1 MAKPPGATSFILP
14 APSVAAVGVAATI
27 WPFIDQ
33 MNPAADT
40 RALSTTEV
48 DLTAV
53 AGRPA
58 DQSDVAGQ
66 AGVRASPHAD
76 EIASAQRDDFANLKD
91 PQRDAD
97 RLVQEDGAAGPARMA
112 DLQAS
117 CTHLGCVPT
126 FVEGSQFG
134 GWFCPCH
141 GSDYDT
147 SGRIRRGP
155 APKNLHVAPYLF
167 TDPTRHSHR
176 LKFGALS
183 ERTFHLRAEIRHYAL
198 AR

>member
-1 MAKPPGATSFILP
+1 MADAKPMDAHGDDSTRRDFIFI
-14 APSVAAVGVAATI
+14 AAGSVAAVGVAATV

-48 DLTAV
+48 DLSAV
-53 AGRPA
+53 EL
-58 DQSDVAGQ
+58 GQ
-66 AGVRASPHAD
+66 QIKVMWQGKPVFVRHRTAD
-76 EIASAQRDDFANLKD
+76 EIAAAQRDDFAALKD
-91 PQRDAD
+91 PQSDSD
-97 RLVQEDGAAGPARMA
+97 RLIQEDGAAGRPEWLI
-112 DLQAS
+112 LQAS

-155 APKNLHVAPYLF
+155 APRNLDVAPYLF
-167 TDPTRHSHR
+167 TGPT
-176 LKFGALS
+176 A
-183 ERTFHLRAEIRHYAL
+183 IRIG
-198 AR
+198 

>member
-1 MAKPPGATSFILP
+1 MAEDKDPNRRDFIYI
-14 APSVAAVGVAATI
+14 AGGSVAAVGAAATV

-48 DLTAV
+48 DLSAIEVGQQIKVMWQGKPVFVRHRTA
-53 AGRPA
+53 
-58 DQSDVAGQ
+58 S
-66 AGVRASPHAD
+66 
-76 EIASAQRDDFANLKD
+76 EISAAQRDDFANLKD
-91 PQRDAD
+91 PQDDAE
-97 RLVQEDGAAGPARMA
+97 RLMQENGQPGRPEWLI
-112 DLQAS
+112 LQAS

-126 FVEGSQFG
+126 FVEGSAYG

-155 APKNLHVAPYLF
+155 APKNLVPAPYVF
-167 TDPTRHSHR
+167 TGDT
-176 LKFGALS
+176 A
-183 ERTFHLRAEIRHYAL
+183 IRIG
-198 AR
+198 

>member
-1 MAKPPGATSFILP
+1 MADDKEPNRRDFIFIAAGA
-14 APSVAAVGVAATI
+14 VATVGTAASA

-48 DLTAV
+48 DLSAV
-53 AGRPA
+53 E
-58 DQSDVAGQ
+58 QGQ
-66 AGVRASPHAD
+66 QIKVMWQGKPVFVRHRTGA
-76 EIASAQRDDFANLKD
+76 EIAAAQRDDFANLKD
-91 PQRDAD
+91 PQSDAE
-97 RLVQEDGAAGPARMA
+97 RLVQETGEPGRPEWLI
-112 DLQAS
+112 LQAS

-126 FVEGSQFG
+126 FVEGSSFG

-155 APKNLHVAPYLF
+155 APRNLEPAPYVF
-167 TDPTRHSHR
+167 VNDTS
-176 LKFGALS
+176 
-183 ERTFHLRAEIRHYAL
+183 IRIG
-198 AR
+198 

>member
-1 MAKPPGATSFILP
+1 MADEKEPNRRDFIFIAAGA
-14 APSVAAVGVAATI
+14 VATVGTVATA

-48 DLTAV
+48 DLSAVEVGQQIKVMWQGKPVFVRHRTA
-53 AGRPA
+53 
-58 DQSDVAGQ
+58 S
-66 AGVRASPHAD
+66 
-76 EIASAQRDDFANLKD
+76 EIAAAKRDDFANLKD
-91 PQRDAD
+91 PQSDD
-97 RLVQEDGAAGPARMA
+97 ERLVQENGQPGRPEWLI
-112 DLQAS
+112 LQAS

-126 FVEGSQFG
+126 FVEGSSYG

-155 APKNLHVAPYLF
+155 APRNLDVAPYVFLND
-167 TDPTRHSHR
+167 TS
-176 LKFGALS
+176 
-183 ERTFHLRAEIRHYAL
+183 IRIG
-198 AR
+198 

>member
-1 MAKPPGATSFILP
+1 VADATADAHEATETTRRDFFFIATGA
-14 APSVAAVGVAATI
+14 VAAVGTLAAI

-48 DLTAV
+48 DLTAIALGQQIKVMWQGKPVFVRHRTPSEV
-53 AGRPA
+53 AAAR
-58 DQSDVAGQ
+58 
-66 AGVRASPHAD
+66 
-76 EIASAQRDDFANLKD
+76 RDDYAPLKD
-91 PQRDAD
+91 PQRDEE
-97 RLVQEDGAAGPARMA
+97 RIVQEDGQPGRPEWLI
-112 DLQAS
+112 LQAN

-126 FVEGSQFG
+126 FVEGSAFG

-155 APKNLHVAPYLF
+155 APRNLDPAPYVFLND
-167 TDPTRHSHR
+167 TS
-176 LKFGALS
+176 
-183 ERTFHLRAEIRHYAL
+183 IRIG
-198 AR
+198 

>member
-1 MAKPPGATSFILP
+1 MAEAAATSAHDGETTRRDFIYI
-14 APSVAAVGVAATI
+14 AGAAVATVGIAATI

-48 DLTAV
+48 DLSAVPEGQQVKVLWQGKPVFVRHRTAV
-53 AGRPA
+53 
-58 DQSDVAGQ
+58 
-66 AGVRASPHAD
+66 
-76 EIASAQRDDFANLKD
+76 EIAAAQRDDFASLKD
-91 PQRDAD
+91 PQSDAD
-97 RLVQEDGAAGPARMA
+97 RLKQEDGEAGRPEWLV
-112 DLQAS
+112 LQAS

-155 APKNLHVAPYLF
+155 APKNLLVAPYLF
-167 TDPTRHSHR
+167 TGPT
-176 LKFGALS
+176 A
-183 ERTFHLRAEIRHYAL
+183 IRIG
-198 AR
+198 

>member
-1 MAKPPGATSFILP
+1 MSDEKDPNRRDFIYIAGA
-14 APSVAAVGVAATI
+14 SVATVGVAATA

-48 DLTAV
+48 DLSAITEGQQVRVLWQGKPVFVRHRTA
-53 AGRPA
+53 
-58 DQSDVAGQ
+58 S
-66 AGVRASPHAD
+66 
-76 EIASAQRDDFANLKD
+76 EIAAAQRDDFANLKD
-91 PQRDAD
+91 PQADAE
-97 RLVQEDGAAGPARMA
+97 RLVQEDGQAGRPEWLI
-112 DLQAS
+112 LQAS

-126 FVEGSQFG
+126 FVEGSSFG

-155 APKNLHVAPYLF
+155 APRNLVPAPYVF
-167 TDPTRHSHR
+167 TGPTAVRI
-176 LKFGALS
+176 G
-183 ERTFHLRAEIRHYAL
+183 
-198 AR
+198 